1 MANIGLHTGADRMAS
16 RMARR
21 ERPWPSRI
29 SVVLM
34 SELLMPALTDQH
46 LRRQKISL
54 TWGGFGG

>member
-1 MANIGLHTGADRMAS
+1 MANIGLHTGADRMAG
-16 RMARR
+16 R

-54 TWGGFGG
+54 PWGSFGG